1 VADQEPKYR
10 IGFDITAAMSQ
21 GAGIGRYTRELIR
34 SLVKHDSRYEYRLI
48 TARTAAKIS
57 NDDPILGAE
66 NATLR
71 TLWLNDRW
79 LYRLWHRFHVPLR
92 AEWLTGKID
101 LYHSPDYVL
110 PPLSN
115 ALPAVL
121 TVHDLSFIHY
131 PEAFTQSL
139 LRFLNNAVPRS
150 ISRATHVLADS
161 ASTKEDLQ
169 RVWNIPEAKISVVY
183 SGVSPHFHPVTGKNI
198 LRDTLQKYNL
208 GEKPYVLS
216 VGTLQPRKNYEML
229 IRAFRLVSEKV
240 SHNLVIV
247 GGKGWM
253 YEQIQD
259 EIKQQNLSNR
269 VRLLGYADDS
279 DLPALYSGAALF
291 VFPSLYEGFGL
302 PLLEAMACGVPVIS
316 SDASSLPEVT
326 GKASIMLSPDD
337 QAGWSGEMIDILED
351 PDRRTKMVAA
361 GFLQARHFS
370 WKESAR
376 TVTEI
381 YHKLLSS

>member
-1 VADQEPKYR
+1 
-10 IGFDITAAMSQ
+10 MSQ
-21 GAGIGRYTRELIR
+21 GAGIGRYTRELVR
-34 SLVKHDSRYEYRLI
+34 SLIEHDSNYEYRLI
-48 TARTAAKIS
+48 SARTTTNIS
-57 NDDPILGAE
+57 DDDPIRGAE

-110 PPLSN
+110 PPLNSS
-115 ALPAVL
+115 LPAVL
-121 TVHDLSFIHY
+121 TVHDLSFVHH
-131 PEAFTQSL
+131 PEAFEQPL

-150 ISRATHVLADS
+150 IKRATHVLADS
-161 ASTKEDLQ
+161 AASKEDLQ
-169 RVWNIPEAKISVVY
+169 KVWNIPEAKISVVY
-183 SGVSPHFHPVTGKNI
+183 SGVSPHFHPVIGKKA
-198 LRDTLQKYNL
+198 LQDTLQKYNL
-208 GEKPYVLS
+208 VDKPYVLS

-229 IRAFRLVSEKV
+229 VRAFRPVSEETP
-240 SHNLVIV
+240 HTLVIV

-253 YEQIQD
+253 YDQIQV
-259 EIKQQNLSNR
+259 EVNRLGLSNR
-269 VRLLGYADDS
+269 VQLLGFANDA

-326 GKASIMLSPDD
+326 GEASIMLSPDD
-337 QAGWSGEMIDILED
+337 QEGWSREIIDLLED
-351 PDRRTKMVAA
+351 PDRRTEMVAA
-361 GFLQARHFS
+361 GFLQARRFS
-370 WKESAR
+370 WQESAEN
-376 TVTEI
+376 VIKI
-381 YHKLLSS
+381 YRKLLAG